1 MRKTAYLFPLL
12 LLPPVAAQDAARTS
26 SRLQETLDRYN
37 LQEQV
42 DARRN
47 GPAVPEGFKTEED
60 DADNEKPTAEELKPV
75 LRLKKLE
82 FGETNVLPES
92 LLAGLRARYERKK
105 VSIADIKSMNREL
118 NSYYREHGY
127 LTCRAYLPEQDVS
140 KGTLRMEFMEG
151 TIGAVTTKGLT
162 ATRDAYVQR
171 TAGIREGEIF
181 HVPTIEQKLAEFNAF
196 TDLRARLNISPG
208 KAEGSSDIEL
218 VTQEHKRFSYK
229 MNAYR
234 TNTLAFVLDD
244 LLFLD
249 HGYLYNSLSLVRG
262 WQLTENGRNLWRLA
276 YRAEGNYT
284 FNKYIGFN
292 GRFVAQ
298 ISNRHDL
305 QSSEQIQLGGVNT
318 VRGYEEG
325 LVNGERGYA
334 LQAELRTN
342 LASLWKA
349 NPAWLDSAEAFAFF
363 DCGQLSH
370 KTESAEL
377 SNQNSPFLSSVGC
390 GLRVGLWQH
399 LNATGTIAMP
409 LKKHQ
414 YNPRD
419 NKPHFLFAVGA
430 EF

>member
-1 MRKTAYLFPLL
+1 M
-12 LLPPVAAQDAARTS
+12 
-26 SRLQETLDRYN
+26 
-37 LQEQV
+37 
-42 DARRN
+42 
-47 GPAVPEGFKTEED
+47 
-60 DADNEKPTAEELKPV
+60 
-75 LRLKKLE
+75 
-82 FGETNVLPES
+82 
-92 LLAGLRARYERKK
+92 
-105 VSIADIKSMNREL
+105 
-118 NSYYREHGY
+118 
-127 LTCRAYLPEQDVS
+127 
-140 KGTLRMEFMEG
+140 
-151 TIGAVTTKGLT
+151 
-162 ATRDAYVQR
+162 QR

-218 VTQEHKRFSYK
+218 VTQEHKRFGATLFADNAGQHSTGYYRGGAFVTARGLVSTAYTRDILTAGYVGSEGADSFSGSYAITENEYKTTWSVSLDHSDTDVVTRELRDLDVEGTFTACTLAGKRALVSGGGHVLSGAVQFAFKENESSVLSYK

-262 WQLTENGRNLWRLA
+262 WQLTENSRDFWRLA
-276 YRAEGNYT
+276 YRAEGNYA

-292 GRFVAQ
+292 GRFIAQ

-305 QSSEQIQLGGVNT
+305 QSSEQIQLGGGNT

-349 NPAWLDSAEAFAFF
+349 TPAWLDSAEAFAFF
-363 DCGQLSH
+363 DCGQQSH

-377 SNQNSPFLSSVGC
+377 SNQNSTFLSSIGG

-414 YNPRD
+414 YNLRD

-430 EF
+430 EFKLGAGMSGGYPGGGPGGQPWRIGELLVRGFLLALAGKIL